1 MYSVVLKLPFFQEF
15 IRVSDTGLEEP
26 GRASST
32 SVHIIYSAKSFYE
45 SEDSTCRKEML
56 YYFSHKD
63 SLPFFCFSAVDS
75 AILVLSH
82 SQIIEHNLC
91 LVTLRFHL
99 RKIGVLSFQFLFI
112 DRPFFPLSM

>member
-1 MYSVVLKLPFFQEF
+1 MYSVVLKLLPFQEF

-99 RKIGVLSFQFLFI
+99 RKIGVLYFQFLFI